1 MNFADRIQ
9 MVISTLDG
17 LDIKATKN
25 NLDRTLGSI
34 QELERIR
41 DELMINDIKT
51 EEAQDGN
58 ADSE

>member
-9 MVISTLDG
+9 MVISTLEG